1 MKDTIRQLIQQA
13 LTQLVNE
20 GVLPEGLTPAIQV
33 ENTRDKTHGD
43 FASNIAM
50 MLAKPAGLKPRDLA
64 EKIIAALP
72 ADPQVTKAEIAGPGF
87 INFFQNTQALASRL
101 DAALADAKIGVR
113 KAGPAQRVAID
124 LSAPNLAKEMH
135 VGHLR
140 STIIGD
146 GVARVLE
153 FLGDD
158 VIRQNHVGD
167 WGTQF
172 GMLMAYL
179 QENPIT
185 SNELSDLEN
194 FYRAAKKRFDE
205 SEEFA
210 DRARGLVVKLQAGD
224 AECLELWGRFRE
236 ISLSHCQEIY
246 ELLNV
251 KLTMADVM
259 GESAYNDDLI
269 NVVNDLKAKGL
280 LVESNGAQCVFLE
293 EFKTADGDPLPVII
307 VKADGGYLYATTDLA
322 AVRYRS
328 GVLKADRALYFV
340 DQRQALHFQ
349 QVFEVARRAGFVT
362 HPMQME
368 HMGFG
373 TMNGADGRPFKT
385 RDGGTVKLIDLLNEA
400 QDRAYNLVKEK
411 NPELAEADLR
421 NIARVVG
428 IGAVK
433 YADLSKHRTSDYS
446 FNFELMLNF
455 EGNTAPYLLYAYTR
469 VAGVFRKLGKDFSE
483 VEGQINLEA
492 PHEQELAAK
501 LAQFG
506 EVLNSVGEKGTPH
519 ILCTYLY
526 EVAGLFSSFYENCPI
541 LTADDEA
548 QKQSRLRLAA
558 LAGRTLKQ
566 GLELLGLET
575 LERIRYQAPAKKP
588 IPGWLWMAI
597 GLTVGAFVV
606 FLMKL
611 DPGKGDDVK
620 RVKQEQQKATKMAE
634 ANKTP
639 PSPTAPVKPKYDF
652 YTLLPESEVIVPPDA
667 VPEKTLPTPQPVPTT
682 PVTPAE
688 AAKIDTARAQ
698 AALAGITPP
707 PPPPVA
713 TTKAAPVTKFFLQAG
728 SFPKQA
734 DADRVRAQIILL
746 GQAVTV
752 ESGTVKD
759 ATWYR
764 VLVGPFSN
772 REQLTV
778 AQKQLAGAGFS
789 NLLLQQRQSR

>member
-1 MKDTIRQLIQQA
+1 LPLLSPHIRNLPAIVGKPVSATDNAQFFHPRIQALPRLRSKESIMKDTIRQLIQQA
-13 LTQLVNE
+13 ITQLVNE
-20 GVLPEGLTPAIQV
+20 GVLPEGLSPAIQV
-33 ENTRDKTHGD
+33 ENSRDKKNGD

-50 MLAKPAGLKPRDLA
+50 MLAKPAGMKPRDLA

-72 ADPQVTKAEIAGPGF
+72 SDENITKTEIAGPGF
-87 INFFQNTQALASRL
+87 LNFFQNTQALASRL
-101 DAALADAKIGVR
+101 DAALADANIGVR
-113 KAGPAQRVAID
+113 KAGPTQRTVVD

-185 SNELSDLEN
+185 SYELSDLEN
-194 FYRAAKKRFDE
+194 FYRAAKGRFDE

-224 AECLELWGRFRE
+224 PECLALWTKFKD
-236 ISLSHCQEIY
+236 ISLSHCQKIY

-269 NVVNDLKAKGL
+269 NVVNDLKAAGM
-280 LVESNGAQCVFLE
+280 LVESNGAQCVFLD
-293 EFKTADGDPLPVII
+293 EFKNADGDPLPVII

-328 GVLKADRALYFV
+328 GKLKADLALYFV

-349 QVFEVARRAGFVT
+349 QVFAVARKAGFVT
-362 HPMQME
+362 HPMEME

-385 RDGGTVKLIDLLNEA
+385 RDGGTVKLIDLLTEA
-400 QDRAYNLVKEK
+400 QERAYTLVKDK
-411 NPELAEADLR
+411 NPELAETELR
-421 NIARVVG
+421 NIAKVVG

-446 FNFELMLNF
+446 FNFDLMLNF

-483 VEGQINLEA
+483 VEGQITLEA
-492 PHEQELAAK
+492 VHEHELAAK

-506 EVLNSVGEKGTPH
+506 EVLNNVCDKGTPH

-526 EVAGLFSSFYENCPI
+526 DVAGLFSSFYENCPI
-541 LTADDEA
+541 LSAETPA
-548 QKQSRLRLAA
+548 QMQSRLRLAA
-558 LAGRTLKQ
+558 LTGRTLKK

-575 LERIRYQAPAKKP
+575 LER
-588 IPGWLWMAI
+588 M
-597 GLTVGAFVV
+597 
-606 FLMKL
+606 
-611 DPGKGDDVK
+611 
-620 RVKQEQQKATKMAE
+620 
-634 ANKTP
+634 
-639 PSPTAPVKPKYDF
+639 
-652 YTLLPESEVIVPPDA
+652 
-667 VPEKTLPTPQPVPTT
+667 
-682 PVTPAE
+682 
-688 AAKIDTARAQ
+688 
-698 AALAGITPP
+698 
-707 PPPPVA
+707 
-713 TTKAAPVTKFFLQAG
+713 
-728 SFPKQA
+728 
-734 DADRVRAQIILL
+734 
-746 GQAVTV
+746 
-752 ESGTVKD
+752 
-759 ATWYR
+759 
-764 VLVGPFSN
+764 
-772 REQLTV
+772 
-778 AQKQLAGAGFS
+778 
-789 NLLLQQRQSR
+789 